1 MCRGPCSYCGSP
13 QVLVE
18 HPKAPH
24 PLGMFNLT
32 QHLHCHRS
40 FVLYMAVHTGQGEGA
55 VRKCEILQN
64 MGLFAVTN
72 GLLLE
77 DFCVISGSHEV
88 TLAVLC
94 QSGLI
99 RAVPDS

>member
-55 VRKCEILQN
+55 VRKCNIVRSSKTWVCSRLR
-64 MGLFAVTN
+64 MAS
-72 GLLLE
+72 
-77 DFCVISGSHEV
+77 CWRISV
-88 TLAVLC
+88 
-94 QSGLI
+94 
-99 RAVPDS
+99 